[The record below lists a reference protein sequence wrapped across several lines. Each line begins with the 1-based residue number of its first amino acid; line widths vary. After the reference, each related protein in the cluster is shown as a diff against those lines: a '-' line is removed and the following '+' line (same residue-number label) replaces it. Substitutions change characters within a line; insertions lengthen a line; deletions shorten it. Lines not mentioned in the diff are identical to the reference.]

1 MSRRNF
7 IRNSGTILATGLIL
21 PGALSA
27 AGSTSKN
34 QQLPQAVFV
43 GNTGKHPLFSGG
55 DVLHL
60 AAANI
65 SSIVLEKAYLA
76 PLISGK
82 SARRFVI
89 TDKQG
94 NSYTT
99 CKLVIDSPDACSFVH
114 SKVALELP
122 AATLGFK
129 SQPHGKVQQQVK
141 LWIMN
146 PKQLN
151 DTIVNSFLGQPQ
163 TAVMSIV

>member
-27 AGSTSKN
+27 AGNTSKN
-34 QQLPQAVFV
+34 QQLLQAVFV
-43 GNTGKHPLFSGG
+43 GDTGKYPFFTNG

-60 AAANI
+60 AAASI
-65 SSIVLEKAYLA
+65 SSIVMEKAYLA

-99 CKLVIDSPDACSFVH
+99 CKLVVDSPDACSFVH
-114 SKVALELP
+114 SHVALEL
-122 AATLGFK
+122 AAAKLDFK
-129 SQPHGKVQQQVK
+129 SQSYGKVQQQVK

-146 PKQLN
+146 PQQLN
-151 DTIVNSFLGQPQ
+151 EPIVHSFLSQPQ